1 MTTTPDQLLAACQIA
16 FPDRTGLEI
25 QTINPLASTHHEMT
39 AFFLASDQGK
49 QPLILRRYDT
59 PIGWQTLG
67 AQPRAERE
75 MAVLNTLS
83 TILEPTFP
91 APPAYASGGDAGGK
105 DAAGEWLLIGAL
117 PGRNWWLPLGLV
129 DFEKVLPGILRQQ
142 IRHMV
147 RLHSLDT
154 ELIDGSTLPTI
165 TPLQVIES
173 FREKLRPSKDIDVLS
188 ALDEIQAL
196 MADMDERPPRLIHGD
211 AEITNVLVNQQG
223 EMVAWVDWDDAALAD
238 PRWDVGALLNSL
250 RGEYDLH
257 ALAAR
262 AAADYS
268 KDMVR
273 PLKRISAW
281 TALHAVLHWAASAW
295 LRDEASKGRT
305 YDFPAAD
312 RMQQLYDS
320 SRAWA
325 VMMLEEAAEEAKGGG

>member
-1 MTTTPDQLLAACQIA
+1 MTTTSEQLLAACETA
-16 FPDRTGLEI
+16 FPDRTGLSI
-25 QTINPLASTHHEMT
+25 QTVNPLASTHHEMT
-39 AFFLASDQGK
+39 AFFMASDQGK

-75 MAVLNTLS
+75 MAVLNILS
-83 TILEPTFP
+83 RVIEPTFP
-91 APPAYASGGDAGGK
+91 SPPAYACGEDAS
-105 DAAGEWLLIGAL
+105 GEWLLIGAL

-147 RLHSLDT
+147 RLHSLDL
-154 ELIDGSTLPTI
+154 ESIKGHSLPTI
-165 TPLQVIES
+165 TPVQVIEN

-188 ALDEIQAL
+188 ALDEIHAL
-196 MADMDERPPRLIHGD
+196 MADMDERPSRLIHGD
-211 AEITNVLVNQQG
+211 AEITNVLVNQEG
-223 EMVAWVDWDDAALAD
+223 EMVAWVDWDDAALGD

-273 PLKRISAW
+273 PLKRIGAW

-312 RMQQLYDS
+312 RMRQLYDS
-320 SRAWA
+320 YRAWA
-325 VMMLEEAAEEAKGGG
+325 LAMLDEAGEESR